1 MNFIHLV
8 FNAIKLTDKV
18 LDVGGARQPFRRA
31 DFVIDIV
38 PYEMRDIENSFL
50 LELPE
55 HFSKNSWIC
64 QNICDENKGLPFKDK
79 EFDFAICGHVL
90 EDIANPFY
98 VIKELQRV
106 AKRGYIEVPSRFYEQ
121 YPRFHKNRLCGDPH
135 HRWIIDL
142 RFNPDSNENE
152 LIFVFKNHNVH
163 FCSEYR
169 LKKPLWKLGKTHLN
183 PNLAVLGMFWE
194 GKFNAYEDSDAAT
207 NDCRDF
213 MKQTI
218 SLSRM
223 FGKRLWDQT
232 EPLPVEFKEY
242 PVFNGIKSVHEL
254 DSYIGRRIAL
264 IDVSGNAI
272 MTPSG
277 K

>member
-152 LIFVFKNHNVH
+152 LIGS
-163 FCSEYR
+163 CPGAR
-169 LKKPLWKLGKTHLN
+169 PPAGKIRC
-183 PNLAVLGMFWE
+183 V
-194 GKFNAYEDSDAAT
+194 K
-207 NDCRDF
+207 
-213 MKQTI
+213 
-218 SLSRM
+218 
-223 FGKRLWDQT
+223 
-232 EPLPVEFKEY
+232 
-242 PVFNGIKSVHEL
+242 
-254 DSYIGRRIAL
+254 
-264 IDVSGNAI
+264 
-272 MTPSG
+272 
-277 K
+277 